1 MFNLLIPAVTTL
13 LDKIIPDPAA
23 KTAAQIELLRL
34 SQAGQLKELES
45 AMTVIAAE
53 ANSGHWLVAAW
64 RPITMLTF
72 VVIIAN
78 NYIVYP
84 YLSLFFS
91 DAPMLEIPQDMW
103 SLLSIGLGGYVVGRS
118 GEKIAKSVAEIKYKS
133 KD

>member
-23 KTAAQIELLRL
+23 KAAAQIELLRL

-45 AMTVIAAE
+45 SMTVIAAE
-53 ANSGHWLVAAW
+53 ANSEHWLVAAW

-91 DAPMLEIPQDMW
+91 DAPMLEIPQGMW
-103 SLLSIGLGGYVVGRS
+103 SLLNIGLGGYVVGRT